1 MFRSLQRFLVAAAIG
16 WSVTAGSF
24 VQSADR
30 AATYDVVIYGGTS
43 AGIAAA
49 VQTVRQGKTVVV
61 IEPSGHLGGLTT
73 SGLGWTDTGNKAAIG
88 GIARE
93 FYQAVKRHYDQPS
106 AWKYETADDYDRYR
120 PADDAMWTFEPHVA
134 AAIFERWLA
143 DAKVPVVLNQRLD
156 RGDGITIHDGRIQ
169 SIRTESG
176 QTFRGLMFIDATYEG
191 DLMALAGVTYTVG
204 RESNTKYNEQLNG
217 VQKDQNV
224 HNHRFLKPVDPYVR
238 PGDSTSGVLPG
249 IQTDGPGEDGTGD
262 HRVQA
267 YCYRMCMSNVP
278 ENRVPF
284 EKPDGYDQQRYELL
298 LRNFEAGDLRV
309 PLSPGMLPNGK
320 TDTNNNGA
328 FSTDNIG
335 MNYDYPE
342 ADYETRQRILEEHL
356 RYQQGLMWTLAN

>member
-106 AWKYETADDYDRYR
+106 AWKYESADDYDRYR

-204 RESNTKYNEQLNG
+204 RESNIKYNEQLNG

-249 IQTDGPGEDGTGD
+249 IQTDGPGEDGAGD

-309 PLSPGMLPNGK
+309 PLSPGMLP
-320 TDTNNNGA
+320 
-328 FSTDNIG
+328 
-335 MNYDYPE
+335 
-342 ADYETRQRILEEHL
+342 
-356 RYQQGLMWTLAN
+356 